1 MKVGIDFSI
10 NSTAVALQDKDGG
23 IQVFCFVPNYK
34 KGKKSFRIHDELS
47 NILQIE
53 SYEKLT
59 CHEKEEEQSIKLK
72 NAHNLSETIMSK
84 LENIIPEEIRIEGY
98 SFGSK
103 GNAFIDL
110 ITFNTFLKV
119 KLIQKF
125 GHVLNVIP
133 PKTLKKKFTN
143 NGNASKCEMI
153 HTFMKTNDFKILQEK
168 IKELDFIKK
177 NNEFT
182 IPKPLDDV
190 IDAIALILI

>member
-1 MKVGIDFSI
+1 MKIGIDFSI
-10 NSTAVALQDKDGG
+10 NSTAIALEHKNGD
-23 IQVFCFVPNYK
+23 IQVFCFIPNYK

-47 NILQIE
+47 NIVQIE

-59 CHEKEEEQSIKLK
+59 CNEKEEEQSIKLK
-72 NAHNLSETIMSK
+72 NAHNLSNTIMSK

-125 GHVLNVIP
+125 GHILNVIP

-153 HTFMKTNDFKILQEK
+153 NAFMKRSNLMILQEK

>member
-10 NSTAVALQDKDGG
+10 NSTAVALQEDDEN
-23 IQVFCFVPNYK
+23 IQVICFIPNYK
-34 KGKKSFRIHDELS
+34 KGKKSFRIHDDIS
-47 NILQIE
+47 SIVQIE
-53 SYEKLT
+53 HYEKLT
-59 CHEKEEEQSIKLK
+59 CRDKEDEQNVKLK
-72 NAHNLSETIMSK
+72 NAHNLSETIMSR
-84 LENIIPEEIRIEGY
+84 LENIKPDEIRIEGY

-125 GHVLNVIP
+125 GHVLKIVP

-153 HTFMKTNDFKILQEK
+153 HEFMKRNVFHILQEK
-168 IKELDFIKK
+168 LIELDFIKK
-177 NNEFT
+177 ENEFT
-182 IPKPLDDV
+182 IPKPLDDI
-190 IDAIALILI
+190 IDAIALISI